1 MKNEEIEAAK
11 VIDLNHA
18 KLALNDKKENDSLS
32 RYFKVLSFSEL
43 IDETTQLIEE
53 LNREG
58 STEEIIKKSKMILKE
73 LGVRLK
79 NSKGLSRSLLKM
91 KDELENKLTR
101 S

>member
-18 KLALNDKKENDSLS
+18 KLALNDKENDSLS

-79 NSKGLSRSLLKM
+79 NSKGLSRSFLKM